1 MIYIGPISSVFDI
14 ATYCL
19 MWYVFACNS
28 PEHQTLFQSGWFV
41 EGLLSQT
48 LIVHMIRTRKI
59 PFFQSRATWPVLGL
73 TFLIMAMGIA
83 IPFTSFGL
91 SIGLEPLPLSYFPW
105 LVLILVSYCVLTQFM
120 KSWYIRRFSK
130 WL

>member
-1 MIYIGPISSVFDI
+1 
-14 ATYCL
+14 
-19 MWYVFACNS
+19 
-28 PEHQTLFQSGWFV
+28 
-41 EGLLSQT
+41 
-48 LIVHMIRTRKI
+48 MIRTRKI

-105 LVLILVSYCVLTQFM
+105 LVLILVSYCVRYTIYEDCIL
-120 KSWYIRRFSK
+120 KISNGYKDGEEVAESNSI
-130 WL
+130 